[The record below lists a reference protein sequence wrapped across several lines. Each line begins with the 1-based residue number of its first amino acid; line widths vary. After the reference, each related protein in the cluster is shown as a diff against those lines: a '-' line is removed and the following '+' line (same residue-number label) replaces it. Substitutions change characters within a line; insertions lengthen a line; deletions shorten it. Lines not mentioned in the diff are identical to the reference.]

1 MCTSSRRAALNA
13 NAARYGGDPRPII
26 VGCRPLQ
33 RTPSPVILVPGTAAW
48 GGFWRSV
55 GENLAVAGFHVLAI
69 DLPPF
74 GFSGRPST
82 SAYGRADQAKLLEAL
97 IHS

>member
-48 GGFWRSV
+48 GGFVLTHR
-55 GENLAVAGFHVLAI
+55 GENLVPRAYARARLRF
-69 DLPPF
+69 
-74 GFSGRPST
+74 T
-82 SAYGRADQAKLLEAL
+82 SPTAFVFKA
-97 IHS
+97 